1 MTITASEARAM
12 GLRIPPSSVEA
23 EQAVIGGLMLVPDKI
38 EAVSTNLAVDDFY
51 RKDHQMIYRAMLEL
65 SGRGQP
71 CDAVTLGDWF
81 DANGFAEMMGG
92 GSYLI
97 DLASTTPSAA
107 NIEAYAEIVREKSV
121 RRQVIDK
128 GTAMV
133 EQAYGSDSDA
143 VSLVDGSITE
153 LMALQKIEARAEFS
167 ITQVLT
173 AAYAE
178 AQRARELGTTI
189 PGIPTGLG
197 RLDYVLG
204 GWHDSDLVVVGAR
217 PAMGKTALLLNFL
230 VSCKVKCGL
239 ISAEQPMQQIGAR
252 LLSLKSHVDA
262 EKMRSGRFR
271 DEDYGRLQNAIAE
284 LTDRTIQVYD
294 RSSPTIADVTRM
306 ARKWKHECGIRIL
319 FVDYIQRIKAVQ
331 TSKNANKSERVGEV
345 VQGLKNLARD
355 LEIPVIALAQ
365 VSRSVDSRED
375 KQPGMGDLSDSSEIE
390 KEADQVI
397 TLYRPYVHDENA
409 EPALAILSIEK
420 NRHGATGVVKAA
432 WIAESMR
439 FEEYGYDDRA

>member
-12 GLRIPPSSVEA
+12 GIRLPPQSVEA
-23 EQAVIGGLMLVPDKI
+23 EQAVLGGLMLVPDKI
-38 EAVSTNLAVDDFY
+38 EAVSTKLAVADFY
-51 RKDHQMIYRAMLEL
+51 RKDHQLIYRAMLEL

-97 DLASTTPSAA
+97 DLANTTPSAA
-107 NIEAYAEIVREKSV
+107 NIEAYAEIIREKSV
-121 RRQVIDK
+121 RRQVIDR
-128 GTAMV
+128 ASSMV
-133 EQAYGSDSDA
+133 EQAFGAEGDA
-143 VSLVDGSITE
+143 TSLVDGGITD
-153 LMALQKIEARAEFS
+153 LMALQKTEARAEFN
-167 ITQVLT
+167 IKQVLK
-173 AAYAE
+173 AAYEE
-178 AQRARELGTTI
+178 AQRARELGAAI
-189 PGIPTGLG
+189 PGIPTGLH

-252 LLSLKSHVDA
+252 LLSLKSHVEA
-262 EKMRSGRFR
+262 EKMRSGRFQA
-271 DEDYGRLQNAIAE
+271 EDYGRLSNAIE
-284 LTDRTIQVYD
+284 DLSERTIQVYD
-294 RSSPTIADVTRM
+294 RSSPTIADVNRI
-306 ARKWKHECGIRIL
+306 ARKWKHESGIRIL
-319 FVDYIQRIKAVQ
+319 FVDYIQRIKSVG
-331 TSKNANKSERVGEV
+331 SNRNANKSERVGEV

-365 VSRSVDSRED
+365 VAREVDKRED
-375 KQPGMGDLSDSSEIE
+375 KQPGMGDISDSSEIE

-397 TLYRPYVHDENA
+397 TLYRPHVHDENA
-409 EPALAILSIEK
+409 DETLAILSIEK
-420 NRHGATGVVKAA
+420 NRHGQTGIVKAA
-432 WIAESMR
+432 WIPASMR
-439 FEEYGYDDRA
+439 FENYDDRA